1 MLIILDCDIASTFGK
16 IDRIELLKKT
26 FPKSDIRITNSV
38 YTELLHAK
46 RIGFSFPDKIFD
58 SIVQTVLKEE
68 EIEYFRRFSQDKRIH
83 AGEAEG
89 LAIAKIRNAVF
100 LTNDTLVVRFCEE
113 NGIKVLDLKDVLIL
127 LGERE
132 IASKKEMVD
141 ILTINQIIMMP
152 FEVLIVDGH
161 SKDNTVENAMNFPVR
176 ILYEGYG
183 TVGGARQPRT

>member
-58 SIVQTVLKEE
+58 SIVQTVLNEE

-113 NGIKVLDLKDVLIL
+113 NGIKALDLKDVLIL

-132 IASKKEMVD
+132 ITSKKEMVD
-141 ILTINQIIMMP
+141 ILTKIEIN
-152 FEVLIVDGH
+152 
-161 SKDNTVENAMNFPVR
+161 DNTTIKGKEE
-176 ILYEGYG
+176 ILELFEEGL
-183 TVGGARQPRT
+183 